1 MDAEGEDDDDDD
13 GSSAGAGGDAS
24 DVGVLHAETPTIA
37 ATALVHVHDP
47 RRPTGRTVP
56 SPHVTHANKAAPMLL
71 RTLDDTRAVLAS
83 ARERG
88 QRVGFVP
95 TMGALHD
102 GHLALVR
109 EARKH
114 AQKVVVSVFVNP
126 TQFGPGEDFTRYP
139 RDLEGDLAKCA
150 SAGADVVFSPSD
162 PSTLY
167 PAGEETRV
175 RVGATAQHLEGTFR
189 PTHFEGVA
197 TVCTKLF
204 LAIGPCVAVFGR
216 KDYQQLAVIRR
227 VVSDLF
233 LPVEIIGLPTV
244 REDDGL
250 AMSSRNAYLSPED
263 RLRAR
268 CLSRGLDAAIVA
280 FEEGAR
286 EVSTL
291 ESMARAQIEPA
302 VDSIDYVTVADA
314 DSVTP
319 LPSSALV
326 GDRAVLA
333 IAAHIGKTRL
343 IDNVVL
349 GEERDVAD
357 RVAAF
362 DGRVR

>member
-1 MDAEGEDDDDDD
+1 
-13 GSSAGAGGDAS
+13 
-24 DVGVLHAETPTIA
+24 
-37 ATALVHVHDP
+37 
-47 RRPTGRTVP
+47 
-56 SPHVTHANKAAPMLL
+56 
-71 RTLDDTRAVLAS
+71 
-83 ARERG
+83 
-88 QRVGFVP
+88 
-95 TMGALHD
+95 MGALHD

-114 AQKVVVSVFVNP
+114 AQKVIVSVFVNP

-139 RDLEGDLAKCA
+139 RDLEGDLGKCA

-162 PSTLY
+162 PSILY
-167 PAGEETRV
+167 PVGEETRV
-175 RVGATAQHLEGTFR
+175 RVGDTAKHLEGAFR

-233 LPVEIIGLPTV
+233 LPVEVIGLATV
-244 REDDGL
+244 READGL

-268 CLSRGLDAAIVA
+268 CISRGLDAAIVA

-286 EVSTL
+286 EVATL
-291 ESMARAQIEPA
+291 ESMARAQIEPS
-302 VDSIDYVTVADA
+302 VDSIDYITIADA
-314 DSVTP
+314 DSVVP
-319 LPSSALV
+319 LGSSAVV
-326 GDRAVLA
+326 GERALLA
-333 IAAHIGKTRL
+333 IAANLGKTRL

-349 GEERDVAD
+349 GGERGVAD

-362 DGRVR
+362 NGRVK